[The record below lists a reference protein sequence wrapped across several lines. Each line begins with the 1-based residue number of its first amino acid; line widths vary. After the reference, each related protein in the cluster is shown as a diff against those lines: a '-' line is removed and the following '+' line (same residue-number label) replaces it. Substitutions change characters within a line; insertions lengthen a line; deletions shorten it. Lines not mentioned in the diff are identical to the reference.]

1 MKDAAVIGG
10 GAAGLAAAV
19 FLARGA
25 KKAGR
30 PLSIVL
36 LEKGGRVGRKLLA
49 TGNGTCNL
57 SNMGA
62 SPARYHG
69 ADPAFVR
76 PALEAFP
83 PAAALRFFSSLGVEC
98 RVRPDGRAYPLPAQA
113 SAVLDNLRLE
123 CGALGVE
130 ERCGAA
136 VRDIRPEKGG
146 FVLTLPDGQL
156 RARRVLAAAGGAA
169 SPSLGGSA
177 DGYGLLTALGHR
189 LAPVFP
195 SIVQVKTDT
204 AFVRALKGIRIDGR
218 VAFLWE
224 GKRLAEEEGEILFTE
239 YGLSGPAV
247 MQISRAVSA
256 WEQAGRR
263 GRMEAALDLLPM
275 MKEDALPGL
284 LRKRRS
290 LAGRALEEYL
300 TGLVNKRLGQTV
312 LRAAVLTPLSRRAD
326 SLTEGE
332 LRRLAVFL
340 KDWRIPVLGTQ
351 GLGGAQVTAGGIA
364 VQDFDPHTLESRKV
378 KGLYAAG
385 ELLDVDGDCGGFNLQ
400 WAWSSAALAAKSL
413 LASLGTAQ

>member
-1 MKDAAVIGG
+1 MLTLPGRAAP
-10 GAAGLAAAV
+10 GAAG
-19 FLARGA
+19 
-25 KKAGR
+25 AGC
-30 PLSIVL
+30 
-36 LEKGGRVGRKLLA
+36 GGRR
-49 TGNGTCNL
+49 
-57 SNMGA
+57 
-62 SPARYHG
+62 
-69 ADPAFVR
+69 
-76 PALEAFP
+76 
-83 PAAALRFFSSLGVEC
+83 GV
-98 RVRPDGRAYPLPAQA
+98 
-113 SAVLDNLRLE
+113 
-123 CGALGVE
+123 
-130 ERCGAA
+130 
-136 VRDIRPEKGG
+136 
-146 FVLTLPDGQL
+146 
-156 RARRVLAAAGGAA
+156 
-169 SPSLGGSA
+169 PSLGGSA

-312 LRAAVLTPLSRRAD
+312 LRAAGLTPS
-326 SLTEGE
+326 
-332 LRRLAVFL
+332 
-340 KDWRIPVLGTQ
+340 
-351 GLGGAQVTAGGIA
+351 
-364 VQDFDPHTLESRKV
+364 
-378 KGLYAAG
+378 AAG
-385 ELLDVDGDCGGFNLQ
+385 R
-400 WAWSSAALAAKSL
+400 
-413 LASLGTAQ
+413 TA